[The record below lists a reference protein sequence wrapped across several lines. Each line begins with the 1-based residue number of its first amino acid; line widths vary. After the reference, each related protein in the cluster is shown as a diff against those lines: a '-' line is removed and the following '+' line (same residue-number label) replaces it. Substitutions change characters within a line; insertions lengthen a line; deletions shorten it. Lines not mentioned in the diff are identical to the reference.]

1 MPCGA
6 WGRASAPAGFAAAMP
21 SVLRWHAAHFAE
33 RMLACTHLPLPW
45 LGANT
50 LPPFFYC
57 PGGLQ
62 LQFAQWANDLSFRL
76 FDYGTAAANRR
87 HYGRDRPPSL
97 AGGWAAVVGGD
108 GEGSRVHCGV
118 CSRPGSK
125 CRLAN
130 SLLEKEATQCRG
142 QPSFPVGPRL

>member
-1 MPCGA
+1 MRPTLL
-6 WGRASAPAGFAAAMP
+6 SACWPAP
-21 SVLRWHAAHFAE
+21 T
-33 RMLACTHLPLPW
+33 CPLPW

-50 LPPFFYC
+50 LPPFFLC

-108 GEGSRVHCGV
+108 GEGSRVHWV

-125 CRLAN
+125 CWLAN
-130 SLLEKEATQCRG
+130 LMLEKEATQF
-142 QPSFPVGPRL
+142 SFPAGPRL